1 MPLLSRPVLS
11 LLIGALMA
19 LAGEPQAGATPPAKP
34 PIAASLPVG
43 ATLFV
48 VPMEWN
54 LDELLRAEVL
64 RSGLP
69 VHLVDRQEDA
79 DFIMTAS
86 SVKLGS
92 KMLSPDRDFQVQI
105 VAAEGGTPV
114 WSGQASDYATF
125 FGRLRHHGTARAAR
139 LIVRKLRNRFF
150 KPVP

>member
-1 MPLLSRPVLS
+1 MLPRPVVS
-11 LLIGALMA
+11 LLIGALMV
-19 LAGEPQAGATPPAKP
+19 LVGGPQAGATPPAKP
-34 PIAASLPVG
+34 PIPSSLPAG

-69 VHLVDRQEDA
+69 VRLVDRQEEA
-79 DFIMTAS
+79 DFIMTAY

-92 KMLSPDRDFQVQI
+92 KMLSPGRDFQVQI
-105 VAAEGGTPV
+105 VAAGGGTPV
-114 WSGQASDYATF
+114 WSGEASDYATF
-125 FGRLRHHGTARAAR
+125 FGRLRRHGSARAAR

-150 KPVP
+150 KPVQ